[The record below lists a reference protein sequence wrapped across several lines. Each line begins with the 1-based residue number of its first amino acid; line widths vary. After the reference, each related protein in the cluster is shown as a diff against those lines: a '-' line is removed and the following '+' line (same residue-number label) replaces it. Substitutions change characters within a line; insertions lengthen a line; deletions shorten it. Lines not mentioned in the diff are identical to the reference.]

1 MNRVSHQ
8 VPIRHGHGVTL
19 IELLVVVAIIAI
31 VAALLLPA
39 LAGARVRSQRVSCLN
54 NLRQLQLAW
63 AMYPD
68 DNHDTVS
75 PNVQVT
81 RFYLDFSWVQ
91 SFLDYDGTNPQNTNT
106 DLLLNGQYAAF
117 APYVKSAR
125 TYKCPSDR
133 STVSIM
139 ADLHPRVRSYAMNWT
154 IGATVRDWKSVL
166 KLSDISVPQPS
177 ELFVLLDE
185 HPDSLSD
192 VHYHMTTT
200 TGINANLVNY
210 PSSLHGGGGVLSF
223 ADGHVEWHKWVDER
237 TRPPV
242 IGVRFIGVDYMP
254 GNPDIDWLQEHY
266 SRPRE

>member
-1 MNRVSHQ
+1 MNGVSHQ
-8 VPIRHGHGVTL
+8 VRASKPAGFTL
-19 IELLVVVAIIAI
+19 IELLVVVAIIGI
-31 VAALLLPA
+31 LAALLLPA
-39 LAGARVRSQRVSCLN
+39 LASARVRTQRVSCLN

-68 DNHDTVS
+68 DNHDTVV
-75 PNVQVT
+75 PNLQVN
-81 RFYLDFSWVQ
+81 RYFFDFSWAQ
-91 SFLDYDGTNPQNTNT
+91 SFLDYDGSNSQNTNT
-106 DLLLNGQYAAF
+106 DLLLNSEYAAF
-117 APYVKSAR
+117 APYIKSAQ

-139 ADLHPRVRSYAMNWT
+139 AELHPRVRSYAMNWT
-154 IGATVRDWKSVL
+154 VGAVVRDWKSVL
-166 KLSDISVPQPS
+166 KLGDISVPQPS
-177 ELFVLLDE
+177 ELFVFLDE

-223 ADGHVEWHKWVDER
+223 ADGHVEWHKWVDDR

-242 IGVRFIGVDYMP
+242 IGERFTGVDYLSY
-254 GNPDIDWLQEHY
+254 NPDIEWLQDHY
-266 SRPRE
+266 SRPR